1 MADAEKVRSM
11 QLKKV
16 WGCLVA
22 KAVRKGRT
30 EDEVYA
36 VAQWLL
42 GYARE
47 DIDRLAEEGCTYGE
61 FFDKA
66 PALNPKRNLV
76 TGRIC
81 GVKVEDI
88 EDPLHAR
95 YARARQDGRRAGP
108 RKAACQSSQGKL
120 RSRHAGRRARYLRFQ
135 RAGTRELCVGQIWP
149 CVCTAGWSAR
159 YRLAHP
165 FRLACP
171 CCPVVLPRTFR
182 CLLWHGRAAC
192 TSGCCHNSGLGHH
205 ALCCICTAPPSLE
218 ACSCL
223 PP

>member
-42 GYARE
+42 GYTKE
-47 DIDRLAEEGCTYGE
+47 DIDHLAEEGCTYGE

-88 EDPLHAR
+88 EDPFMHDMRVL
-95 YARARQDGRRAGP
+95 D
-108 RKAACQSSQGKL
+108 KMVD
-120 RSRHAGRRARYLRFQ
+120 
-135 RAGTRELCVGQIWP
+135 E
-149 CVCTAGWSAR
+149 
-159 YRLAHP
+159 LAHGK
-165 FRLACP
+165 
-171 CCPVVLPRTFR
+171 PVAKVL
-182 CLLWHGRAAC
+182 RA
-192 TSGCCHNSGLGHH
+192 S
-205 ALCCICTAPPSLE
+205 
-218 ACSCL
+218 
-223 PP
+223 

>member
-42 GYARE
+42 GYTKE

-66 PALNPKRNLV
+66 PALNPRRNLV
-76 TGRIC
+76 NGRIC

-88 EDPLHAR
+88 EDPFMHDVRVL
-95 YARARQDGRRAGP
+95 D
-108 RKAACQSSQGKL
+108 KMVD
-120 RSRHAGRRARYLRFQ
+120 
-135 RAGTRELCVGQIWP
+135 E
-149 CVCTAGWSAR
+149 
-159 YRLAHP
+159 LAHGK
-165 FRLACP
+165 
-171 CCPVVLPRTFR
+171 PVAKVL
-182 CLLWHGRAAC
+182 RA
-192 TSGCCHNSGLGHH
+192 S
-205 ALCCICTAPPSLE
+205 
-218 ACSCL
+218 
-223 PP
+223 

>member
-42 GYARE
+42 GYARK

-66 PALNPKRNLV
+66 PALNPRRNLV
-76 TGRIC
+76 NGRIC

-88 EDPLHAR
+88 EDPFMHDVRVL
-95 YARARQDGRRAGP
+95 D
-108 RKAACQSSQGKL
+108 KMVD
-120 RSRHAGRRARYLRFQ
+120 
-135 RAGTRELCVGQIWP
+135 E
-149 CVCTAGWSAR
+149 
-159 YRLAHP
+159 LAHGK
-165 FRLACP
+165 
-171 CCPVVLPRTFR
+171 PVAIVL
-182 CLLWHGRAAC
+182 RA
-192 TSGCCHNSGLGHH
+192 S
-205 ALCCICTAPPSLE
+205 
-218 ACSCL
+218 
-223 PP
+223 

>member
-11 QLKKV
+11 QLQKV

-22 KAVRKGRT
+22 KTVRKGRT

-36 VAQWLL
+36 IAQRLL

-81 GVKVEDI
+81 GVKAEDI
-88 EDPLHAR
+88 EDPFMHDVRVL
-95 YARARQDGRRAGP
+95 D
-108 RKAACQSSQGKL
+108 KMVD
-120 RSRHAGRRARYLRFQ
+120 
-135 RAGTRELCVGQIWP
+135 E
-149 CVCTAGWSAR
+149 
-159 YRLAHP
+159 LAHGKP
-165 FRLACP
+165 LAK
-171 CCPVVLPRTFR
+171 VL
-182 CLLWHGRAAC
+182 RA
-192 TSGCCHNSGLGHH
+192 S
-205 ALCCICTAPPSLE
+205 
-218 ACSCL
+218 
-223 PP
+223 